1 MTTAVLCSKCPYCC
15 SADKCHPFLTLSR
28 ISFFQPSNVY
38 QADIQYW
45 DDTLTEELENIQTLL
60 ERARNQ
66 TNAMERASI
75 LERAEKKLRSA
86 NGTKRSFKMECRLVS
101 DPNQRRRYENQLA
114 RHEEDWKAL
123 SSDLKALKAEGQRGQ
138 LFVGA
143 NKGGG
148 EISPEAT
155 GDYMLEETN
164 RLQDRTKESLGRTKQ
179 MVAESK
185 ETGMATLEELE
196 RQRGQIENIDR
207 EAMRI
212 EDSLARADKLIK
224 TFGRRMATDKF
235 IQCCACFNVLLVVG
249 VILYST
255 LRGGSLSGS
264 RATGDPESPVR
275 HLVSMF
281 LRGSGGRM
289 DAMDGGGD

>member
-1 MTTAVLCSKCPYCC
+1 
-15 SADKCHPFLTLSR
+15 
-28 ISFFQPSNVY
+28 
-38 QADIQYW
+38 
-45 DDTLTEELENIQTLL
+45 
-60 ERARNQ
+60 
-66 TNAMERASI
+66 MEKASI

-123 SSDLKALKAEGQRGQ
+123 SSDLKAEGQRGQ

-143 NKGGG
+143 NKDGG

-155 GDYMLEETN
+155 GDYMLEEAS
-164 RLQDRTKESLGRTKQ
+164 RLQDRTKDSLGRTKQ

-235 IQCCACFNVLLVVG
+235 IQCCAVFNLLLVVG
-249 VILYST
+249 VILYSVFK
-255 LRGGSLSGS
+255 GGSLTGS
-264 RATGDPESPVR
+264 RSTGDPESPVR
-275 HLVSMF
+275 HLMTMF
-281 LRGSGGRM
+281 LRGSGERM
-289 DAMDGGGD
+289 DAIEGGN